1 MPPKKHPMIRLPV
14 PMPPAL
20 IKLID
25 ACVPPGQSRAEWIRE
40 ALRQRISRDGAP

>member
-1 MPPKKHPMIRLPV
+1 MKKPTMIRLPV

-25 ACVPPGQSRAEWIRE
+25 ACVPAGQSRAEWIRE
-40 ALRQRISRDGAP
+40 CIRQRISRDGEK